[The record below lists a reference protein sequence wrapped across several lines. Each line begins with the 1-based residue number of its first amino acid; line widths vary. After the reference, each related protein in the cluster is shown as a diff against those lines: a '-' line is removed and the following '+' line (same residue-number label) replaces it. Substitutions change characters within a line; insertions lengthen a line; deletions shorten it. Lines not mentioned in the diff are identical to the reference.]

1 LSLNFNN
8 FIKEL
13 NSSITHLSV
22 DFNGHN
28 NVYSTIKDATNYYYK
43 LSYIQPIKGEIIM
56 KSLIKIS
63 AMLLIMGVI
72 FADGAY
78 DSFDIPE
85 FEYQTLQITGDNL
98 LHFRSAGDDTDMNID
113 LGAAY
118 NFNSQSPGFNL
129 SYGGA
134 FDFDMNSDENVDA
147 SQCAG
152 ACAGGVCTSACPAGC
167 ACGCEGDPAACTCTA
182 ASEVSTTNWDIG
194 GNASVEKYLVG
205 GNKGMFAYGDADFS
219 MDGGDQAEGVDDN
232 MDLWLDIGAGYGR
245 VVNARPVAQAYAV
258 ADALGGDTSDETVMA
273 IAAVI
278 GAQGS
283 YASMYKDDADEMY
296 YNDLAAAAGDAG
308 AAMKIR
314 KVLNSPAYN
323 ITDRST
329 GYSVRAGL
337 YNNYMRADGD
347 EDSGDFNLS
356 AEYAMPIDMD
366 KQVTATFDYGMGL
379 NDDDVTT
386 MDLGVGF
393 SMAHS
398 YNWATTAG
406 FEYSNS
412 TTTAAGLDDVTT
424 SGVTLSLGTTKAV
437 LNQCAVTGTFG
448 YEMDLEDDGADPIM
462 NLDVTFTYWVF

>member
-1 LSLNFNN
+1 
-8 FIKEL
+8 
-13 NSSITHLSV
+13 V
-22 DFNGHN
+22 DFNGYN
-28 NVYSTIKDATNYYYK
+28 NVYSTINDATNYYYK
-43 LSYIQPIKGEIIM
+43 FSYIQPIKGEIIM

-78 DSFDIPE
+78 DLYDIPE
-85 FEYQTLQITGDNL
+85 FEYQTLQINGNDLLNFESQGDN
-98 LHFRSAGDDTDMNID
+98 STMNVD
-113 LGAAY
+113 VGAAY
-118 NFNSQSPGFNL
+118 NFNSQSAGFNL

-134 FDFDMNSDENVDA
+134 FDFNMDDPGDCGCGSDCGCGGDAATCSAAGCGCGCVD
-147 SQCAG
+147 
-152 ACAGGVCTSACPAGC
+152 GGVCACSGDGTS
-167 ACGCEGDPAACTCTA
+167 
-182 ASEVSTTNWDIG
+182 NWDIG
-194 GNASVEKYLVG
+194 GGAAIEKYLVG

-232 MDLWLDIGAGYGR
+232 MDLWLDIGVGYGR
-245 VVNARPVAQAYAV
+245 VVNARPVAQAYAI

-273 IAAVI
+273 IAAII

-308 AAMKIR
+308 AAMKIQ

-337 YNNYMRADGD
+337 YNNYMRADD
-347 EDSGDFNLS
+347 DDDSGDFNLS

-366 KQVTATFDYGMGL
+366 KQLTASFDYGMGL
-379 NDDDVTT
+379 NEYDTTT

-412 TTTAAGLDDVTT
+412 TTTTGADDVT
-424 SGVTLSLGTTKAV
+424 SSSMTLSLGTTKAV
-437 LNQCAVTGTFG
+437 LNQCSVTGGFG
-448 YEMDLEDDGADPIM
+448 YVMDLEDDGADPIM

>member
-1 LSLNFNN
+1 
-8 FIKEL
+8 
-13 NSSITHLSV
+13 
-22 DFNGHN
+22 
-28 NVYSTIKDATNYYYK
+28 
-43 LSYIQPIKGEIIM
+43 M

-63 AMLLIMGVI
+63 AMLLIMGFI

-78 DSFDIPE
+78 DSYDIPE
-85 FEYQTLQITGDNL
+85 FEYQTLQITGNDL
-98 LHFRSAGDDTDMNID
+98 LHYRSAGDDTDMNID

-118 NFNSQSPGFNL
+118 NFNSQSAGFNL

-147 SQCAG
+147 SQCDG
-152 ACAGGVCTSACPAGC
+152 ACAGGVCTSTCPAGC
-167 ACGCEGDPAACTCTA
+167 ACGCEDDPAACTCEVA
-182 ASEVSTTNWDIG
+182 YEVSTTNWGIG
-194 GNASVEKYLVG
+194 GNAAVEKYLVG
-205 GNKGMFAYGDADFS
+205 GNKGMFAYGNADFS
-219 MDGGDQAEGVDDN
+219 MDGGDTADEDDP

-278 GAQGS
+278 GAAGS

-308 AAMKIR
+308 AAMKIQ
-314 KVLNSPAYN
+314 KILNSPAYN

-337 YNNYMRADGD
+337 YNNYMRADD
-347 EDSGDFNLS
+347 DDDPGDFNLS

-366 KQVTATFDYGMGL
+366 KQVTATFGYGMGL
-379 NDDDVTT
+379 KEYDVTT

-406 FEYSNS
+406 FEYKNS
-412 TTTAAGLDDVTT
+412 TKTDADDPDVTT
-424 SGVTLSLGTTKAV
+424 SSMTLSLGTTKAV
-437 LNQCAVTGTFG
+437 LNQCSVTGTFG
-448 YEMDLEDDGADPIM
+448 YEMDLEDDGDDPIM